1 MHMKAATK
9 TDPKDLLQQCSI
21 ARASALLGDAWVI
34 LLLREL
40 FWGTS
45 TFDEFATNTG
55 MASNILS
62 SRLQR
67 LTDAE
72 IVKKTADANDARRY
86 NYQLTPRGKT
96 LFPLLMTLMAWGDK
110 QMPGEH
116 GPLVRL
122 IHLKCGKRTGA
133 GLVCTHCGEP
143 LKPEDLDTAFNPAYR
158 AGFERHTRAASPRDA
173 RKTL

>member
-1 MHMKAATK
+1 MNAITK
-9 TDPKDLLQQCSI
+9 IDPKDLLQQCSI
-21 ARASALLGDAWVI
+21 ARASRLLGDAWTIV
-34 LLLREL
+34 LLREL

-55 MASNILS
+55 MASNILT

-86 NYQLTPRGKT
+86 NYHLTPRGKT

-110 QMPGEH
+110 HMPGEH
-116 GPLVRL
+116 GALVRL
-122 IHLKCGKRTGA
+122 IHMKCGKRTAA
-133 GLVCTHCGEP
+133 GLVCAHCREP
-143 LKPEDLDTAFNPAYR
+143 LKPEDLDTALNPAYR
-158 AGFERHTRAASPRDA
+158 AGFERHTLAAKCSRSA
-173 RKTL
+173 T